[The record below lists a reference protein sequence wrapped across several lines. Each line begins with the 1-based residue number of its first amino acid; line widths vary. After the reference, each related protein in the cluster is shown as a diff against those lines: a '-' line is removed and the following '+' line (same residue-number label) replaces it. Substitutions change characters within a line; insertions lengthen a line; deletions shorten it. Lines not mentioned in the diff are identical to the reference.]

1 MTKKSTSQGQ
11 ADSVFSD
18 NEQEWLKT
26 QFTSIQENHKL
37 MLRSMDRG
45 NVNDAIKYGA
55 LIADELRTTM
65 LTPKK
70 YYELCFL
77 IFFFFVSEI

>member
-1 MTKKSTSQGQ
+1 MAKKSSSQGE
-11 ADSVFSD
+11 SVFSD
-18 NEQEWLKT
+18 NEQEWLRS
-26 QFTSIQENHKL
+26 QLTSIQENHKL

-45 NVNDAIKYGA
+45 NINDAIKYGS

-70 YYELCFL
+70 YYELC
-77 IFFFFVSEI
+77 IFF